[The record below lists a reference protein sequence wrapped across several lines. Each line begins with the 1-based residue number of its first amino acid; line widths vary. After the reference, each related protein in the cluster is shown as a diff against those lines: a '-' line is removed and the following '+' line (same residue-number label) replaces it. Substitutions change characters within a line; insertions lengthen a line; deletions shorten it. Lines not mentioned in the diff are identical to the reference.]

1 MHSFFWEQAGKRIPA
16 RTPVS
21 VIAEVRVVIPHHWRV
36 MLWHYLE
43 SPATGSGWVR
53 IYKRWWFWKSILGA
67 YIRDQA
73 LQRKCLAWD
82 YYSKIDL
89 KSKKLDLM
97 TQDALC
103 NPSFLWLAVSRAGD
117 CAVLLTDIREVPHFM
132 FVFCKTIL
140 TSSGVLCE
148 IGMKSTMWKK
158 SIIWKWVLLKK
169 VYNESN
175 KCFSFLP
182 WYILLK

>member
-1 MHSFFWEQAGKRIPA
+1 MLTVLFSCSCWALSISVSTCLLWHLSRYRSFSWKAHYKMHKIGAGWEEHPSH
-16 RTPVS
+16 TPVS
-21 VIAEVRVVIPHHWRV
+21 ETAEVRVMTPHHWCV

-43 SPATGSGWVR
+43 SPATGSRWVR
-53 IYKRWWFWKSILGA
+53 IYKRWWFGKSILGA

-103 NPSFLWLAVSRAGD
+103 NPLFLWLAVNRAVHCVTQWHQRG
-117 CAVLLTDIREVPHFM
+117 ASLHV
-132 FVFCKTIL
+132 
-140 TSSGVLCE
+140 
-148 IGMKSTMWKK
+148 
-158 SIIWKWVLLKK
+158 
-169 VYNESN
+169 
-175 KCFSFLP
+175 CFL
-182 WYILLK
+182 